1 MDQHFPS
8 LWKRRGLFAL
18 AGVLTGL
25 SYGLTLAILQPQ
37 KLDLKSFTTPE
48 PQAITP
54 EPIRAD
60 DSLENRLENRRDDI
74 QATTQADLSDGCSV
88 PPGGGPPVNANF
100 EPC

>member
-37 KLDLKSFTTPE
+37 KIDLKSFTTPE

-54 EPIRAD
+54 EPIRAI
-60 DSLENRLENRRDDI
+60 DSRDNRHDDI

>member
-25 SYGLTLAILQPQ
+25 SYGLTLSILQPQ

-54 EPIRAD
+54 EPIRAG
-60 DSLENRLENRRDDI
+60 DSRNDT
-74 QATTQADLSDGCSV
+74 QPTTQADLSDGCSV